1 MRRAKQPLRPTEA
14 SGRLTVPSS
23 AWYGSSEQ
31 GLRGHLTASCA
42 CATMAAGFGWEWMRM
57 RRNDSTQRCRRL
69 KIVQPMRSAAI
80 LPPPLPPPCT
90 NFQNRE
96 AEKQLS
102 APADRPVRDPA
113 HAVAFTTAVAIGG
126 VGSVHRRTGMRTAP
140 ALPGDRNRPGSPR
153 GTDSRQDPPTALP
166 AIQTRCFAAHCPAW
180 RCDAGPDVG
189 RAVGVCVM
197 GHTRIPTGSRDAS
210 RYRRPGCGLPP
221 ASSRLDT
228 RPARTPVNAS
238 APPSRAAAHDS
249 GPPWVATT
257 TLPVLPA
264 LQEVQMILKEPYA
277 RAA

>member
-14 SGRLTVPSS
+14 SEQPLRPTEASGRLTVHSS

-31 GLRGHLTASCA
+31 GLRGHLTAGCA

-69 KIVQPMRSAAI
+69 KIAQPMRSAAI
-80 LPPPLPPPCT
+80 LPPLSPPPPPCTLPPPCT

-140 ALPGDRNRPGSPR
+140 
-153 GTDSRQDPPTALP
+153 
-166 AIQTRCFAAHCPAW
+166 CPAW
-180 RCDAGPDVG
+180 RCDAGPAASPPTAP
-189 RAVGVCVM
+189 RGVV
-197 GHTRIPTGSRDAS
+197 TSTERSVFA
-210 RYRRPGCGLPP
+210 
-221 ASSRLDT
+221 
-228 RPARTPVNAS
+228 
-238 APPSRAAAHDS
+238 
-249 GPPWVATT
+249 
-257 TLPVLPA
+257 
-264 LQEVQMILKEPYA
+264 
-277 RAA
+277 